1 MRLVVF
7 AIAVAI
13 ALFDFRPVQAHR
25 FHYHY
30 QVLTQDIKDPM
41 LIAGIKAGGKLV
53 HEADFHE
60 SDWDAARALFTD
72 SMVQGMDSPDRDRHM
87 WPGAA
92 CVIDGSV
99 SFSSR
104 SRCQSE
110 VVQVKFYPADHNHG
124 NWNV

>member
-7 AIAVAI
+7 AIAIAV
-13 ALFDFRPVQAHR
+13 ALFDFRTVQAQR
-25 FHYHY
+25 LHYHY
-30 QVLTQDIKDPM
+30 DVLTQRIADTM
-41 LIAGIKAGGKLV
+41 LINGIKAGEKLV
-53 HEADFHE
+53 HQADFHE